1 MGQNVEV
8 KRVTAFTFSE
18 FLREYQHVRVNL
30 LYLSKVSSNSLSE
43 TKVVV
48 SQTQRILSENTGH
61 LPSIASFPCLR
72 SNCGAGY

>member
-1 MGQNVEV
+1 MGQNAEV
-8 KRVTAFTFSE
+8 TRVTAFTVSE
-18 FLREYQHVRVNL
+18 LLRENQQVGVKS

-43 TKVVV
+43 TKVVI
-48 SQTQRILSENTGH
+48 SQTQRILSDSTGN